1 MKGHG
6 DAVAHPSEG
15 AYRRDDDDCSRDSV
29 TMKGN

>member
-15 AYRRDDDDCSRDSV
+15 GYQTDDDDRSRDSA